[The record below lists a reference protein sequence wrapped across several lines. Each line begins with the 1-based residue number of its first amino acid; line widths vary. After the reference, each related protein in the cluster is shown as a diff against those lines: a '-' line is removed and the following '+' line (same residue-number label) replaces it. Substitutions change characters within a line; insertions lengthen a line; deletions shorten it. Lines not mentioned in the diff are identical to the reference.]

1 MSDKQLTVAELLAR
15 SGRGAEESKTPRP
28 RRRRSLEEGGI
39 SVAELTGSIP
49 AVKAKPAESK
59 HSSVP
64 IDAPAEKPPAPAAKV
79 EEKQAEKTGKTEL
92 SPVDRTAAKVA
103 EKQSEKSGQ
112 ATPTSASPAPA
123 TRAPGTPTPGT
134 PTPGTPTPGTDE
146 TVVFRKIRDDEP
158 EIPDQPKK
166 AAPVPE
172 AGETPAVATA
182 GAAATVAP
190 EVTEKGDVEKQAELD
205 VLDDVDD
212 AETAEAAEDLDG
224 SEEKTSATGV
234 ILMAL
239 IGIVLGVVVFKG
251 FELLWENFSRPVVA
265 VLAVVATLGIVGV
278 VKALRT
284 ANDGLSMFLAGLVG
298 LVMTFGPLA
307 VVLI

>member
-15 SGRGAEESKTPRP
+15 SGRDTGDSKAPRP

-64 IDAPAEKPPAPAAKV
+64 IDAPAEETPTPAA
-79 EEKQAEKTGKTEL
+79 QEL

-103 EKQSEKSGQ
+103 EKQAEKT
-112 ATPTSASPAPA
+112 AKTEKAAKVEKPAS
-123 TRAPGTPTPGT
+123 
-134 PTPGTPTPGTDE
+134 PTPGTDE
-146 TVVFRKIRDDEP
+146 TVVFQKVQGEEP
-158 EIPDQPKK
+158 EK
-166 AAPVPE
+166 AAPAPE
-172 AGETPAVATA
+172 TGEIPAVKTATA
-182 GAAATVAP
+182 TATATVAP
-190 EVTEKGDVEKQAELD
+190 EVDVEEADVEKQAEPDTLE
-205 VLDDVDD
+205 D
-212 AETAEAAEDLDG
+212 AEDTGEV
-224 SEEKTSATGV
+224 EEKTSVTGV

-265 VLAVVATLGIVGV
+265 VLAVVATVGIVGV

-284 ANDGLSMFLAGLVG
+284 VNDGLSMFLAGFVG

>member
-15 SGRGAEESKTPRP
+15 SGRDTGDSKTPRP

-49 AVKAKPAESK
+49 AVKAKPAESR

-64 IDAPAEKPPAPAAKV
+64 IDAPEGETTTPAAQV
-79 EEKQAEKTGKTEL
+79 SDKQDKQEL

-103 EKQSEKSGQ
+103 EKQAEK
-112 ATPTSASPAPA
+112 AEKTEAPA
-123 TRAPGTPTPGT
+123 KAEAPAKTA
-134 PTPGTPTPGTDE
+134 TPTPGTDE
-146 TVVFRKIRDDEP
+146 TVVFQKVPGE
-158 EIPDQPKK
+158 
-166 AAPVPE
+166 AA
-172 AGETPAVATA
+172 ETPAPETGEMPAVKTAVATSTTSTVSAVATA
-182 GAAATVAP
+182 
-190 EVTEKGDVEKQAELD
+190 EDVEKQEESDALE
-205 VLDDVDD
+205 VTED
-212 AETAEAAEDLDG
+212 AEDGEDEV
-224 SEEKTSATGV
+224 EEKTSVTGV

-251 FELLWENFSRPVVA
+251 FELLWESFSRPVVA
-265 VLAVVATLGIVGV
+265 VLAVLATVGIVGV

>member
-15 SGRGAEESKTPRP
+15 SGRDTGDSKTPRP

-64 IDAPAEKPPAPAAKV
+64 IDAPAEEPAAAAAS
-79 EEKQAEKTGKTEL
+79 EGADKQEL

-103 EKQSEKSGQ
+103 EKQSEKAEKVEKTEKTEKAQ
-112 ATPTSASPAPA
+112 KPAKPA
-123 TRAPGTPTPGT
+123 VVEKDEPKAEKVEKAEKK
-134 PTPGTPTPGTDE
+134 PGTPTPGTDE
-146 TVVFRKIRDDEP
+146 TVVFQKVREEEP
-158 EIPDQPKK
+158 EAPAAETGEMPAVKAV
-166 AAPVPE
+166 AAPV
-172 AGETPAVATA
+172 APAADAEDRDEVRD
-182 GAAATVAP
+182 AADAA
-190 EVTEKGDVEKQAELD
+190 DAADLD
-205 VLDDVDD
+205 TDVD
-212 AETAEAAEDLDG
+212 EDLDATEV
-224 SEEKTSATGV
+224 EEKTSATGV

-251 FELLWENFSRPVVA
+251 FELLWESFSRPVVA
-265 VLAVVATLGIVGV
+265 VLAVLATVGIVGV

>member
-15 SGRGAEESKTPRP
+15 SGRDTGDSKTPRP

-49 AVKAKPAESK
+49 AVKAKPAESR

-64 IDAPAEKPPAPAAKV
+64 IDAPEGETTTPAAQV
-79 EEKQAEKTGKTEL
+79 SDKQDKQEL

-103 EKQSEKSGQ
+103 EKQAEK
-112 ATPTSASPAPA
+112 AEKAEEPAKAEASAK
-123 TRAPGTPTPGT
+123 TV
-134 PTPGTPTPGTDE
+134 TPTPGTDE
-146 TVVFRKIRDDEP
+146 TVVFQK
-158 EIPDQPKK
+158 
-166 AAPVPE
+166 VP
-172 AGETPAVATA
+172 GETAEAPAPETGEMPAVKTAAATSTASTSTAVATA
-182 GAAATVAP
+182 
-190 EVTEKGDVEKQAELD
+190 EDVEKQEESDALE
-205 VLDDVDD
+205 VTED
-212 AETAEAAEDLDG
+212 AEDV
-224 SEEKTSATGV
+224 EEMTSVTGV

-251 FELLWENFSRPVVA
+251 FELLWESFSRPVVA
-265 VLAVVATLGIVGV
+265 ALAVLATVGIVGV

>member
-15 SGRGAEESKTPRP
+15 SGRDTGDSKAPRP

-64 IDAPAEKPPAPAAKV
+64 IDAPAEETPTPAA
-79 EEKQAEKTGKTEL
+79 QEL

-103 EKQSEKSGQ
+103 EKQAEKT
-112 ATPTSASPAPA
+112 AKTEKPAS
-123 TRAPGTPTPGT
+123 
-134 PTPGTPTPGTDE
+134 PTPGTDE
-146 TVVFRKIRDDEP
+146 TVVFQKVQGEEP
-158 EIPDQPKK
+158 EK
-166 AAPVPE
+166 AAPAPE
-172 AGETPAVATA
+172 TGEIPAVKTATA
-182 GAAATVAP
+182 TATATAAP
-190 EVTEKGDVEKQAELD
+190 EVDVEEADVEKQAEPDTLE
-205 VLDDVDD
+205 D
-212 AETAEAAEDLDG
+212 AEDTGEV
-224 SEEKTSATGV
+224 EEKTSVTGV

-265 VLAVVATLGIVGV
+265 VLAVVATVGIVGV

-284 ANDGLSMFLAGLVG
+284 VNDGLSMFLAGLVG

>member
-15 SGRGAEESKTPRP
+15 SGRDTGDSKAPRP

-64 IDAPAEKPPAPAAKV
+64 IDAPAEETPTPAA
-79 EEKQAEKTGKTEL
+79 QEL

-103 EKQSEKSGQ
+103 EKQAEKT
-112 ATPTSASPAPA
+112 AKTEKAAKVEKPAS
-123 TRAPGTPTPGT
+123 
-134 PTPGTPTPGTDE
+134 PTPGTDE
-146 TVVFRKIRDDEP
+146 TVVFQKVQGEEP
-158 EIPDQPKK
+158 EK
-166 AAPVPE
+166 AAPAPE
-172 AGETPAVATA
+172 TGEIPAVKTATA
-182 GAAATVAP
+182 AP
-190 EVTEKGDVEKQAELD
+190 EVDVEEADVEKQAEPDTLE
-205 VLDDVDD
+205 D
-212 AETAEAAEDLDG
+212 AEDTGEV
-224 SEEKTSATGV
+224 EEKTSVTGV

-265 VLAVVATLGIVGV
+265 VLAVVATVGIVGV

-284 ANDGLSMFLAGLVG
+284 VNDGLSMFLAGLVG

>member
-15 SGRGAEESKTPRP
+15 SGRDTGDSKPPRP

-49 AVKAKPAESK
+49 AVKAKPAESR

-64 IDAPAEKPPAPAAKV
+64 IDAPEGETTTPAAQV
-79 EEKQAEKTGKTEL
+79 SDKQDKQEL

-103 EKQSEKSGQ
+103 EKQAEK
-112 ATPTSASPAPA
+112 AEKVEEPAKAEAPA
-123 TRAPGTPTPGT
+123 KPAAPAKTA
-134 PTPGTPTPGTDE
+134 TPTPGTDE
-146 TVVFRKIRDDEP
+146 TVVFQKVPGEAAEASAP
-158 EIPDQPKK
+158 ETGEMPAVKT
-166 AAPVPE
+166 AA
-172 AGETPAVATA
+172 ATSTASTSTAVATA
-182 GAAATVAP
+182 
-190 EVTEKGDVEKQAELD
+190 EDVEKQEESDALE
-205 VLDDVDD
+205 VTED
-212 AETAEAAEDLDG
+212 AEDV
-224 SEEKTSATGV
+224 EEKTSVTGV

-251 FELLWENFSRPVVA
+251 FELLWESFSRPVVA
-265 VLAVVATLGIVGV
+265 ALAVLATVGIVGV